1 MQQMDQLGTFNRQCP
16 KKSKQVY
23 LIFHLHAFFK
33 IIWFTPHDLCHRV
46 ALLCLEP
53 TINIWWV
60 NVFVNVAEREIIV
73 NEPIVLYLRC
83 ISRSV
88 TYLVVFI
95 CVLIV

>member
-1 MQQMDQLGTFNRQCP
+1 MDQQGTFNRQCP
-16 KKSKQVY
+16 KKTKQVY

-33 IIWFTPHDLCHRV
+33 FIWFTPHDLRHRV

-53 TINIWWV
+53 TIKIWWV

-83 ISRSV
+83 ISLSV

-95 CVLIV
+95 CILIV